1 MPRELTPYAT
11 LKEVKAL
18 AGIPEDDT
26 DQDALIHALL
36 LTATDYLERRTGR
49 WFVGARLAVVHDWQ
63 ESRRLKLHH
72 DLLSVT
78 SVVNGDGTT
87 MSNANFLYY
96 PLGGPPYGS
105 ILLVRTA
112 AESFTYTN
120 GPEQAITVT
129 GLWGYS
135 EVPPALIVTA
145 CETLVVQ
152 ALNEL
157 RDAGLASVNT
167 DFARR
172 SFDRADHPIVSRAVS
187 AFRRVRIG

>member
-11 LKEVKAL
+11 FKEVKAL
-18 AGIPEDDT
+18 AGIPSDDI
-26 DQDALIHALL
+26 DQDALINALL

-49 WFVGARLAVVHDWQ
+49 WFVGATLAVVHDWQ
-63 ESRRLKLHH
+63 ETRRLKLNY

-112 AESFTYTN
+112 AESFTYMD

-135 EVPPALIVTA
+135 ETPPPLIITA
-145 CETLVVQ
+145 CQTLVVQ

-157 RDAGLASVNT
+157 RDAGLREVET
-167 DFARR
+167 EFARR
-172 SFDRADHPIVSRAVS
+172 SFDRADHPIVSRAIA